1 MRRLLACCQ
10 VDHPGGAEIGL
21 LRLARRL
28 LERDWDVTVTT
39 PGEGPVR
46 DAAMALGCGWTAIDC
61 GGLASGA
68 GARAVGSWPKA
79 MWLSRDHDATLLN
92 GTVAGRLLP
101 ALRGRRT
108 LLHVHD
114 MVTRVPRHWRGADVV
129 LADSEA
135 VARRLPDLDP
145 VVVYCPVE
153 LDPPPSDP
161 PWAPGPP
168 GPVVGFVGRIEPRK
182 GPLDLVLAAPA
193 ICAGAP
199 GARIVVIGDDPY
211 GTDPAYAAQVREGD
225 HVEHHGWTDNAPG
238 LMRHLDV
245 LVAPSRAEPFGTV
258 LSEAMAVGT
267 PVVTTNVDGLPEV
280 VHDGVDGALVDPGD
294 VDALAAAVLRV
305 LARRAEMGTAARAS
319 AQRFGADA
327 YADRIEGLLLG

>member
-46 DAAMALGCGWTAIDC
+46 DEAMAMGCGWTGIDC
-61 GGLASGA
+61 GGLAPGA

-79 MWLSRDHDATLLN
+79 LWLSRDHDATLLN

-114 MVTRVPRHWRGADVV
+114 MVTRVPRHWQGADVV

-135 VARRLPDLDP
+135 VAHRIADLDP
-145 VVVYCPVE
+145 VVRVPPFWRAADVVLADSNAVASLLGPLDAHVVYGPVE
-153 LDPPPSDP
+153 PDPPDVAP
-161 PWAPGPP
+161 PWPTSEGPLI
-168 GPVVGFVGRIEPRK
+168 GFVGRIEPRK

-193 ICAGAP
+193 IHAGAP
-199 GARIVVIGDDPY
+199 GVRIVLVGDDPY
-211 GTDPAYAAQVREGD
+211 GTDPAYAGRCVRGNTWSTTA
-225 HVEHHGWTDNAPG
+225 GST
-238 LMRHLDV
+238 
-245 LVAPSRAEPFGTV
+245 
-258 LSEAMAVGT
+258 T
-267 PVVTTNVDGLPEV
+267 PRG
-280 VHDGVDGALVDPGD
+280 
-294 VDALAAAVLRV
+294 
-305 LARRAEMGTAARAS
+305 
-319 AQRFGADA
+319 
-327 YADRIEGLLLG
+327 